1 MSTVNSPWKSVS
13 PNICAWGK
21 GFNHFSAV
29 VRCEVVFVVVIIW
42 FSGLEC
48 SPYAFVPL
56 STTYHPHSLWKG
68 IASSRTPGQRPS
80 ILSHKP
86 DGDMSIQ
93 KAPPLS
99 LQYTFTGHVFNSATR
114 VQSVFTATH
123 LCAYHPGATFQTTCI
138 LIKVRI
144 SLESILNM
152 FSTHLNWQLTW
163 RWKSFLAQQYAASIA
178 VIVSRAEN
186 VEWALDEGCRAY
198 PMMVD
203 IPYMIQVPGTP
214 PVCPPCIVY
223 ALYVDRILRPGRLAL
238 TCARH
243 IVPLY
248 VCWGVWDGLMG
259 RVHTMPLS
267 RPYTGR
273 APILSGETKPLWTR
287 PSGHG
292 GHAQMWGAVS
302 FDQSS
307 TPESRGPRY
316 FQGVLDIGSKRRRQE
331 WWFNSSMT
339 VENGD
344 LNINM
349 KTNLECIR
357 DTLGTSNLK
366 LPICGNTDRLIL

>member
-1 MSTVNSPWKSVS
+1 MSTVNCPWKSVS

-68 IASSRTPGQRPS
+68 IASTRTPGQRPS

-123 LCAYHPGATFQTTCI
+123 LCAYHPGATFQTICI
-138 LIKVRI
+138 LIEVRI

-178 VIVSRAEN
+178 VIVSGAEN
-186 VEWALDEGCRAY
+186 VEWALDEACRAY

-214 PVCPPCIVY
+214 PRSPCVLHVSFTPYTSIAYFAQDDWLWHAPVILSPSTSGGACEMGRWGAFTQCPYLGLIQAQPRFCP
-223 ALYVDRILRPGRLAL
+223 AKPSHCG
-238 TCARH
+238 H
-243 IVPLY
+243 VPLATGGTLR
-248 VCWGVWDGLMG
+248 CGEQC
-259 RVHTMPLS
+259 LS
-267 RPYTGR
+267 
-273 APILSGETKPLWTR
+273 
-287 PSGHG
+287 
-292 GHAQMWGAVS
+292 
-302 FDQSS
+302 
-307 TPESRGPRY
+307 
-316 FQGVLDIGSKRRRQE
+316 
-331 WWFNSSMT
+331 
-339 VENGD
+339 
-344 LNINM
+344 INPPPQ
-349 KTNLECIR
+349 NLEGQSTFKACWISGSSSR
-357 DTLGTSNLK
+357 DENDDTILQWQLK
-366 LPICGNTDRLIL
+366 RVTWTWGKQS

>member
-1 MSTVNSPWKSVS
+1 MSTVNCPWKSVS

-68 IASSRTPGQRPS
+68 IASTRTPGQRPS

-123 LCAYHPGATFQTTCI
+123 LCAYHLGATFQTICI

-178 VIVSRAEN
+178 VIVSGAEN
-186 VEWALDEGCRAY
+186 LEWALDEACRAY

-214 PVCPPCIVY
+214 PRSPCVLHVSFTPYTSIAYFAQDDWLWHAPVILSPPRLVGRVRWADGARSHNAPIS
-223 ALYVDRILRPGRLAL
+223 ALYRHSPDSVRRNQAIVDTSLWPRGARSDVGSSVFRSILHPRISRAM
-238 TCARH
+238 
-243 IVPLY
+243 V
-248 VCWGVWDGLMG
+248 
-259 RVHTMPLS
+259 LS
-267 RPYTGR
+267 GR
-273 APILSGETKPLWTR
+273 AGYWEHSAEMRTMIQFFNDSWKGWPEHEQGNKLRLYLSHSPHR
-287 PSGHG
+287 
-292 GHAQMWGAVS
+292 
-302 FDQSS
+302 QS
-307 TPESRGPRY
+307 
-316 FQGVLDIGSKRRRQE
+316 
-331 WWFNSSMT
+331 
-339 VENGD
+339 
-344 LNINM
+344 
-349 KTNLECIR
+349 
-357 DTLGTSNLK
+357 
-366 LPICGNTDRLIL
+366 

>member
-1 MSTVNSPWKSVS
+1 
-13 PNICAWGK
+13 
-21 GFNHFSAV
+21 
-29 VRCEVVFVVVIIW
+29 
-42 FSGLEC
+42 
-48 SPYAFVPL
+48 
-56 STTYHPHSLWKG
+56 
-68 IASSRTPGQRPS
+68 
-80 ILSHKP
+80 
-86 DGDMSIQ
+86 MSIQ
-93 KAPPLS
+93 KAPPPIPAIHFHWARF
-99 LQYTFTGHVFNSATR
+99 QFGHSGPICIYSNSSMR
-114 VQSVFTATH
+114 LPPWRHFSN
-123 LCAYHPGATFQTTCI
+123 YMHPHQGSDFPWI
-138 LIKVRI
+138 DI
-144 SLESILNM
+144 EYM

-178 VIVSRAEN
+178 VIVSGAEN

-214 PVCPPCIVY
+214 PRSPCVLHVSFTPYTSIAYFAQDDWLWHAPV
-223 ALYVDRILRPGRLAL
+223 ILSPSN
-238 TCARH
+238 
-243 IVPLY
+243 VW
-248 VCWGVWDGLMG
+248 WGVWDGPMG

-316 FQGVLDIGSKRRRQE
+316 FQGVLDIGSKQRRWE
-331 WWFNSSMT
+331 WWYNSSMT
-339 VENGD
+339 VEKGD
-344 LNINM
+344 LNLNL